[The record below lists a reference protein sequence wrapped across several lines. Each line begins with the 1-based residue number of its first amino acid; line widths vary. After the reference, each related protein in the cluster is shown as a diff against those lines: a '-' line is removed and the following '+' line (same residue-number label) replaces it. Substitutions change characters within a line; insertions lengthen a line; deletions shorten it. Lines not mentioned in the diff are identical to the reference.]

1 MAKVKDPQKETRVRV
16 REAGRIHSAMLDN
29 AIDLLKALHDADF
42 RSVFIESMHMGDG
55 SSAFVYLWIDRDEM
69 SSDEMLALSDL
80 ADMHGATLSLG
91 KPLGVNS
98 PSRIR
103 VWPSQDR

>member
-1 MAKVKDPQKETRVRV
+1 MPKLKDPQKEARARA
-16 REAGRIHSAMLDN
+16 READKIHDAMLSN
-29 AIDLLKALHDADF
+29 AVDLLKALHEADF
-42 RSVFIESMHMGDG
+42 RSVFIESLHLGDG

-69 SSDEMLALSDL
+69 SSDEMFSLSEI
-80 ADMHGATLSLG
+80 ADMHDAKLSLG

-103 VWPSQDR
+103 VWPSQEG